1 MSAAVQAH
9 AFYRQVAETGKL
21 WMLSGPSG
29 GAATIRSGNGRVMPL
44 WSSKSRIEK
53 IIASVDGYS
62 RNGILETTWSRFK
75 REWVPTLVEEGVL
88 VGVNWAGPNANGYEM
103 PVEVLVKA
111 VAERK
116 RGAG

>member
-1 MSAAVQAH
+1 MGAAAQAH

-21 WMLSGPSG
+21 WMLCGPSG
-29 GAATIRSGNGRVMPL
+29 GAATIQSGNDRVMPL

-53 IIASVDGYS
+53 IIANVDGYS

-75 REWVPTLVEEGVL
+75 RDWVPVLVEEGVL
-88 VGVNWAGPNANGYEM
+88 VGVNWAGPSASGYEM
-103 PVEVLVKA
+103 QVEMLVRA

-116 RGAG
+116 HGAG